1 MSNNTNKTVSFIS
14 RQKNLIIA
22 LAIIF
27 AILLVGYFTV
37 IAPLMKDEVAPSDGN
52 ETVEVLPGEV
62 LLGNRIYI
70 YERLERGDVDK
81 VVFHKKVVPGDTLV
95 FRVELVQPLRHG
107 MVVMKGYGFVGE
119 RMAVEATFTGQIIKK
134 EEENK

>member
-1 MSNNTNKTVSFIS
+1 MSNNTNNTVSFIS

-81 VVFHKKVVPGDTLV
+81 VVFHNPNNREHGEKKAIL
-95 FRVELVQPLRHG
+95 FR
-107 MVVMKGYGFVGE
+107 
-119 RMAVEATFTGQIIKK
+119 A
-134 EEENK
+134 

>member
-27 AILLVGYFTV
+27 AILLIGYFTV
-37 IAPLMKDEVAPSDGN
+37 IAPLMKEEAPPSGGDN
-52 ETVEVLPGEV
+52 TVEILPGEV

-70 YERLERGDVDK
+70 YRISKRKSRINSKME
-81 VVFHKKVVPGDTLV
+81 
-95 FRVELVQPLRHG
+95 
-107 MVVMKGYGFVGE
+107 
-119 RMAVEATFTGQIIKK
+119 
-134 EEENK
+134 